1 MNIFS
6 NRKQDEEKNDEIKVS
21 ENISADGKIENINVE
36 TAETKNTE
44 IPKRNIIKVCKIGS
58 DHIFGNKN
66 NHDFMFSLL
75 NMKIVLDGCG
85 SGNHSEIGCRI
96 FAQLFARKVKE
107 FYDNGIEVNETNFI
121 DIVNNVFYKMLAVCD
136 DASFILNN
144 YCFTILVCFESENEF
159 IVYSCGDGYIIKEN
173 QESITFDKLDDGE
186 YPQYYVYNFITDKS
200 ILKEYKDGVSFKVTK
215 FNKEEYTNVGVA
227 TDGLRYTENL
237 LEVDKVKFMRFL
249 KEGKGPQI
257 EKLINRNNNENDLF
271 HDDIS
276 ICF

>member
-1 MNIFS
+1 MLFNK
-6 NRKQDEEKNDEIKVS
+6 NQNEERKDEIKAS
-21 ENISADGKIENINVE
+21 ENISADEKIEATTTENAEVKTEE
-36 TAETKNTE
+36 TPN
-44 IPKRNIIKVCKIGS
+44 RNIVKVCKIGS

-85 SGNHSEIGCRI
+85 SGNHSEIGCRL

-144 YCFTILVCFESENEF
+144 YCFTILMCFEFENEF
-159 IVYSCGDGYIIKEN
+159 LVYSCGDGYIIKEKE
-173 QESITFDKLDDGE
+173 ESITFDKLDDGE

-200 ILKEYKDGVSFKVTK
+200 ILKEYKDGVSFKVTR
-215 FNKEEYTNVGVA
+215 FNKEEYTTVGVA

-237 LEVDKVKFMRFL
+237 LEVDKAKFMRFL